1 MQKESTQTKLRNS
14 SYDQTK
20 FEFKSDLIQ
29 IFKLYKNMFELDYWI
44 EGFITKKWALVSLN
58 LDKRAKS
65 NDRLKYRD
73 YSVNKLITN
82 GSPGRN

>member
-1 MQKESTQTKLRNS
+1 MQKESTQTELRNS

-44 EGFITKKWALVSLN
+44 EGFITKKWALVKLD
-58 LDKRAKS
+58 LDKRAKRCG
-65 NDRLKYRD
+65 RLKYRD
-73 YSVNKLITN
+73 
-82 GSPGRN
+82 

>member
-1 MQKESTQTKLRNS
+1 MQKESTHTELRNS

-29 IFKLYKNMFELDYWI
+29 IFKTFKNMFKLFYRI
-44 EGFITKKWALVSLN
+44 EGIITKKWALVSLD

-65 NDRLKYRD
+65 CDRLKTRGQY
-73 YSVNKLITN
+73 VNNYIH
-82 GSPGRN
+82 G

>member
-1 MQKESTQTKLRNS
+1 MQKESTQTELRNS

-29 IFKLYKNMFELDYWI
+29 ILKFSENMFELDYRI
-44 EGFITKKWALVSLN
+44 EEIITKKRALVSLD

-65 NDRLKYRD
+65 SDRLKQRD
-73 YSVNKLITN
+73 
-82 GSPGRN
+82 